1 MEAITGASSEGGSR
15 LIRTKIFLVAQG
27 VLLLGLAILLGIVRP
42 TSARLIAVLPNFCG
56 ALAPPNDG
64 LPELPASDLFT
75 LMNALGP
82 ALAARQQN
90 TALPQATTTVCV
102 ARAWGRGE
110 WALIALRAMDA
121 RGASQEE
128 LALAYRASGSWAI
141 AFPETLYY
149 IEWLNAIPHDLL
161 PPTIKTISAHPTAP
175 ADPSQGEYAL
185 PYLAGTGALTVR
197 AGVDHDNAIDFSM
210 PTGTP
215 VLAARSG
222 RIEQIVQGND
232 LCGCSPLFA
241 LYNNYIVIDHGDGEK
256 SYYLHIATNSVPP
269 DLREGSFVERGTLI
283 ALSGAVGYTCSLVGE
298 GCGPHLHFEVRRED
312 SRIQPRFV
320 GIAADMLSWQVYT
333 STNALALRSLAAPYG
348 RPIAGDFNGDG
359 RADLAVFME
368 EPSTWY
374 VAASVGDG
382 LSTYRGW
389 LSGLPD
395 PSPLTGEGLGERS
408 ARLAGDF
415 DGDGRTDVGLFYA
428 GSGTAFVA
436 CSTGQGFTDYTMWLA
451 DPDTRRSG
459 PPLVGDFNGDKRADL
474 ALPRP
479 DGTWAIATSAGTH
492 FDLSDSPSLSGEGK
506 GERLGEGRR
515 WFAADMNG
523 DGRADLVA
531 YSAESG
537 NWDVA
542 LSQGAG
548 FASPARWITQ
558 FGNGSSA
565 QLVGDFNGDGR
576 ADAATFA
583 GYYGDWWV
591 ALSDGRRLLPP
602 TQWLTRL
609 GVGMS
614 DQLAADFNGDGRVD
628 AAAFQAQTGVLDVAL
643 SNGWVFR
650 FPARWLYGYLVPA
663 VVSQD

>member
-1 MEAITGASSEGGSR
+1 M
-15 LIRTKIFLVAQG
+15 IRPKSLLVAQG
-27 VLLLGLAILLGIVRP
+27 VFLLGLAVLLGIVRP
-42 TSARLIAVLPNFCG
+42 TSARLMAALPNFCG
-56 ALAPPNDG
+56 TLAPPNDG
-64 LPELPASDLFT
+64 LPELPTSDLFT
-75 LMNALGP
+75 LMDALGS
-82 ALAARQQN
+82 ALTARQQN
-90 TALPQATTTVCV
+90 AAFPQLTATVCV
-102 ARAWGRGE
+102 ARVWGRGE
-110 WALIALRAMDA
+110 WALIALRAVDA
-121 RGASQEE
+121 RGAGQDE
-128 LALAYRASGSWAI
+128 LALAYRANGTWAI

-149 IEWLNAIPHDLL
+149 IEWLNVIPRDLL
-161 PPTIKTISAHPTAP
+161 PQMMKAVTVHPAAPT
-175 ADPSQGEYAL
+175 DPSQGEYTL
-185 PYLAGTGALTVR
+185 PYLAGTSALTVR

-222 RIEQIVQGND
+222 RIEQIVQEND
-232 LCGCSPLFA
+232 LCGCNPLFA

-269 DLREGSFVERGTLI
+269 SLREGSFVERGMLI

-312 SRIQPRFV
+312 ARIRPRFV
-320 GIAADMLSWQVYT
+320 ETAADLLSWQVYT
-333 STNALALRSLAAPYG
+333 STNTLALRSLVAPYG
-348 RPIAGDFNGDG
+348 RPVTGDFNGDG

-368 EPSTWY
+368 ASNTWY
-374 VAASVGDG
+374 VAASAGDG

-389 LSGLPD
+389 LGGLPL
-395 PSPLTGEGLGERS
+395 SPDSSPERP
-408 ARLAGDF
+408 AWLAGDF

-428 GSGTAFVA
+428 RSGTAFVA
-436 CSTGQGFTDYTMWLA
+436 RSTGQGFTAYMLWLF
-451 DPDTRRSG
+451 DPSAERAN
-459 PPLVGDFNGDKRADL
+459 PPLVGDFNGDRRADL
-474 ALPRP
+474 ALPQP
-479 DGTWAIATSAGTH
+479 DSTWAIATSTGTH
-492 FDLSDSPSLSGEGK
+492 FDLFGFSPLMVEGK
-506 GERLGEGRR
+506 EEKLGAGRR
-515 WFAADMNG
+515 WFAADMDA

-537 NWDVA
+537 DWEVA
-542 LSQGAG
+542 LSQGTR
-548 FASPARWITQ
+548 FAPPTRWITR

-614 DQLAADFNGDGRVD
+614 DQFAADFNGDGRTD
-628 AAAFQAQTGVLDVAL
+628 AAAFQAQTGVLDVAI

-650 FPARWLYGYLVPA
+650 FPARWLYGYLAPA
-663 VVSQD
+663 VASQD

>member
-1 MEAITGASSEGGSR
+1 MR
-15 LIRTKIFLVAQG
+15 LIRAKVFLVAQG
-27 VLLLGLAILLGIVRP
+27 VFLLSLAVLLGVVRP
-42 TSARLIAVLPNFCG
+42 TSARLMAALPNFCG
-56 ALAPPNDG
+56 TLVPPNDG

-75 LMNALGP
+75 LMGALGP

-90 TALPQATTTVCV
+90 AALPQPAATVCV

-110 WALIALRAMDA
+110 WALIALRTLDA
-121 RGASQEE
+121 RGASQDE
-128 LALAYRASGSWAI
+128 LALAYRASGTWAI

-149 IEWLNAIPHDLL
+149 IEWLNVIPRDLL
-161 PPTIKTISAHPTAP
+161 PQTMKAVTAHPTAP

-197 AGVDHDNAIDFSM
+197 AGVDHDNAVDFSM

-241 LYNNYIVIDHGDGEK
+241 LYNNYVVIDHGDGER

-298 GCGPHLHFEVRRED
+298 GCGPHLHFEVRRQD
-312 SRIQPRFV
+312 TRIRPRFV
-320 GIAADMLSWQVYT
+320 EVADGILSWQVYT
-333 STNALALRSLAAPYG
+333 STNVLALRSLATSYG
-348 RPIAGDFNGDG
+348 RPITGDFNGDG

-368 EPSTWY
+368 ASSSWY
-374 VAASVGDG
+374 VAASAGDG
-382 LSTYRGW
+382 LSAYHGW
-389 LSGLPD
+389 LGGLPG
-395 PSPLTGEGLGERS
+395 SPPLSGEGPGERS
-408 ARLAGDF
+408 APLAGDF

-436 CSTGQGFTDYTMWLA
+436 RSTGQGFTGYALWLA
-451 DPDTRRSG
+451 DPGAGRAG
-459 PPLVGDFNGDKRADL
+459 LPLVGDFNGDQRADL
-474 ALPRP
+474 ALPQP
-479 DGTWAIATSAGTH
+479 DGTRAIATSTGTH
-492 FDLSDSPSLSGEGK
+492 FDPPAFASDPPLLQRRREVGSEGD
-506 GERLGEGRR
+506 RSR

-537 NWDVA
+537 DWEVA
-542 LSQGAG
+542 LSEGTR
-548 FASPARWITQ
+548 FASPTRWITQ

-609 GVGMS
+609 GVDMS
-614 DQLAADFNGDGRVD
+614 DQFAADFNGDGRAD
-628 AAAFQAQTGVLDVAL
+628 AAAFQAQTGTLDVAI

-650 FPARWLYGYLVPA
+650 FPARWLYGYLTPA
-663 VVSQD
+663 VASQD